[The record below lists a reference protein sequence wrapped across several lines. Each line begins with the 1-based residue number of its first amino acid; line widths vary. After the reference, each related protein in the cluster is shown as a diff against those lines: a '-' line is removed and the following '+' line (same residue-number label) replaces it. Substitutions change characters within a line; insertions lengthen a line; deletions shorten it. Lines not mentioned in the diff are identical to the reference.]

1 MRKFMALL
9 LLAGAAVPSVAMAGP
24 IDKSD
29 EAKPE
34 HSDRHQAQQQQQQQQ
49 QSDDNGS
56 PRGDRSGGNN
66 DRPHF
71 SGYGRPNGGDQSPAA
86 VQVDRGNRGDG
97 GQSIEAKR
105 QQFGGYQN
113 SGGYQN
119 NGGDG
124 GQSIEAKRQHFGGYQ
139 RDGGGPDAAV
149 QKTYGGNPSGS
160 ESNWRAH
167 ERRPIVQEQ
176 ADQQQGWTAQNRDPN
191 DSLRQFD
198 RPPPNVMRSRVPV
211 VSNVPREGTQ
221 PPQRATR
228 QWSGRNQGHWNGNW
242 NGNWRNDH
250 RYNWQ
255 DRRRHHRSL
264 FRLGV
269 YFDPFGW
276 GYQRYSIGWRLWPNY
291 YSSNYWFN
299 PTQYGLPYA
308 PPGYQWVRYYDDALL
323 VDTWSGQV
331 VDVIYSFFW

>member
-1 MRKFMALL
+1 MRKFMAFL

-34 HSDRHQAQQQQQQQQ
+34 HSDRHQAPQQQQQQESPQKQ
-49 QSDDNGS
+49 QSNDDRGQQGHDQ
-56 PRGDRSGGNN
+56 RGDRSGGNN
-66 DRPHF
+66 DRQ
-71 SGYGRPNGGDQSPAA
+71 SYGRSNGGDQPPAA

-105 QQFGGYQN
+105 QQFGGYQRD
-113 SGGYQN
+113 
-119 NGGDG
+119 DG
-124 GQSIEAKRQHFGGYQ
+124 GQPNEMRRQRSGYQ
-139 RDGGGPDAAV
+139 DNGGGGQNEAV

-160 ESNWRAH
+160 ARDWRSH
-167 ERRPIVQEQ
+167 ERRPIVQDQ
-176 ADQQQGWTAQNRDPN
+176 ADEQQGWNAQNRDPN
-191 DSLRQFD
+191 GSFRQFD
-198 RPPPNVMRSRVPV
+198 RPPPNVMRPRVPV

-221 PPQRATR
+221 PPQRAT
-228 QWSGRNQGHWNGNW
+228 QYNQRHHTTRW

-264 FRLGV
+264 FRLGL

-276 GYQRYSIGWRLWPNY
+276 GYQRYSIGWRLWPSY
-291 YSSNYWFN
+291 FSRNYWFN

-331 VDVIYSFFW
+331 VDVFYSFFG

>member
-1 MRKFMALL
+1 MN
-9 LLAGAAVPSVAMAGP
+9 V
-24 IDKSD
+24 
-29 EAKPE
+29 
-34 HSDRHQAQQQQQQQQ
+34 
-49 QSDDNGS
+49 DDS
-56 PRGDRSGGNN
+56 
-66 DRPHF
+66 
-71 SGYGRPNGGDQSPAA
+71 
-86 VQVDRGNRGDG
+86 
-97 GQSIEAKR
+97 
-105 QQFGGYQN
+105 
-113 SGGYQN
+113 
-119 NGGDG
+119 
-124 GQSIEAKRQHFGGYQ
+124 
-139 RDGGGPDAAV
+139 
-149 QKTYGGNPSGS
+149 SGS
-160 ESNWRAH
+160 VRDWRSR
-167 ERRPIVQEQ
+167 ERRPIVQDQ
-176 ADQQQGWTAQNRDPN
+176 ADEQQGWSAQNRDPN
-191 DSLRQFD
+191 GSLRQFD
-198 RPPPNVMRSRVPV
+198 RPPPNVMRPRVPV

-228 QWSGRNQGHWNGNW
+228 QWSGRNQGQWNGKW